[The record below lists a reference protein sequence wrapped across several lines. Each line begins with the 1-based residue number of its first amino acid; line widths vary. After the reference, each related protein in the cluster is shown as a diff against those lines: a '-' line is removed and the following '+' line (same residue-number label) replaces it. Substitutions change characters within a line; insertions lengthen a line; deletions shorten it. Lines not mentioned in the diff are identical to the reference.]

1 MFSKA
6 TYGTSSGPVSTTYGA
21 TTYGASTSY
30 GTSTTYGA
38 SSKTVLPTSYGT
50 AGSVRNPI
58 STTVAAATTNT
69 VAPTTKT
76 TTVVKGFAAGMRI
89 SYKARKDGK
98 SYPGSVVSQSPSGGL
113 KIKLDGGDVKDIAAA
128 DMFRVTLDS
137 TTTNSGTTQK
147 TVTSNRASSAPRTTQ
162 TTVTSNRA
170 SSAPP
175 SPTKEAKVLKRFS
188 VGKKTIEGKTIKPAG
203 KTSVPTGKTSFA
215 PGQRINY
222 MARKDG
228 KTYPGSVVSQTAG
241 GLKIKLDGGDI
252 KDVAPA
258 DIFRVS
264 LAQIGGSLNVPSTR
278 DVPSTLDVP
287 LTREAK
293 VLKTFSL
300 GKKAVGGKTLG
311 KKSVGQSPV
320 KQSFEA
326 VTYAAPTPAVANAFT
341 PKPVATKT
349 VSQPATART
358 VAPMPAMI

>member
-241 GLKIKLDGGDI
+241 GLKIKLDGGDV
-252 KDVAPA
+252 KDIAAA
-258 DIFRVS
+258 DLFRVS
-264 LAQIGGSLNVPSTR
+264 LAPIGGSLSAPISATTYVAPKQSVTKAVTPR
-278 DVPSTLDVP
+278 SVAMPAMATTVASKPAMATAVYPKPAALAV
-287 LTREAK
+287 
-293 VLKTFSL
+293 SG
-300 GKKAVGGKTLG
+300 GKKMAKTLG
-311 KKSVGQSPV
+311 GGISAEEMSAIGYFAQGMQEYVPGDLI
-320 KQSFEA
+320 
-326 VTYAAPTPAVANAFT
+326 
-341 PKPVATKT
+341 
-349 VSQPATART
+349 
-358 VAPMPAMI
+358 MM

>member
-147 TVTSNRASSAPRTTQ
+147 TVTSNRASSAP
-162 TTVTSNRA
+162 
-170 SSAPP
+170 P

-241 GLKIKLDGGDI
+241 GLKIKLDGGDV
-252 KDVAPA
+252 KDIAAA
-258 DIFRVS
+258 DLFRVS
-264 LAQIGGSLNVPSTR
+264 LAPIGGSLSAPISATTYVAPKQSVTKAVTPR
-278 DVPSTLDVP
+278 SVAMPAMATTVASKPAMATAVYPKPAALAV
-287 LTREAK
+287 
-293 VLKTFSL
+293 SG
-300 GKKAVGGKTLG
+300 GKKMAKTLG
-311 KKSVGQSPV
+311 GGISAEEMSAIGYFAQGMQEYVPGDLI
-320 KQSFEA
+320 
-326 VTYAAPTPAVANAFT
+326 
-341 PKPVATKT
+341 
-349 VSQPATART
+349 
-358 VAPMPAMI
+358 MM